1 MILSIVFSSSSCNT
15 LVLLERYA
23 ARKLLRRSG
32 IDLLYNTLVL
42 RPCGVGQTF
51 YSARKR
57 GVGHT
62 LSLSLSFHVLFGF
75 EESFKHKLQARD
87 TFIKYSEL
95 LIPIQVFTAYIV
107 YQRVIK
113 LLIPIQTLLKFSGF
127 SFYIPSHFQ
136 NQSFN
141 YVILVKK
148 KKKQLNKLLW
158 YLVFTSLC
166 Q

>member
-1 MILSIVFSSSSCNT
+1 MAMWCGPDF
-15 LVLLERYA
+15 LLGQEER
-23 ARKLLRRSG
+23 
-32 IDLLYNTLVL
+32 
-42 RPCGVGQTF
+42 CGP
-51 YSARKR
+51 YS
-57 GVGHT
+57 
-62 LSLSLSFHVLFGF
+62 LSLSLHVLFGF

-141 YVILVKK
+141 YVILVKRTT
-148 KKKQLNKLLW
+148 QYTIVVFSIYLSVPMIFLNLNSTIKLQEGK
-158 YLVFTSLC
+158 FNIM
-166 Q
+166 